1 MSNKIAIRAFQHL
14 SFETLKNEVLQM
26 QVVDFKKYADIIV
39 NLQMNNEY
47 YWLIKHFD
55 DTTLE
60 HIRNRFD
67 KESGMDFM
75 HRFNQLNDK
84 VIRLK
89 EKNIAP
95 EDKQAQALAQEF
107 WNMVMEFTNGDM
119 SMLPTLMKF
128 DNLIG
133 DNNEWLKKQK
143 QVNEYMM
150 LKTLSIR
157 ELKYKLLEKGL
168 DKKLVEKYIE
178 DNREE
183 LEEYEKKCI
192 EKIRRKKAGNMEEE
206 KINQYLFRKGY
217 PISKYE

>member
-1 MSNKIAIRAFQHL
+1 MNQNILEKSCKKIKNHIKLIKRSKHNENYNNVDDFKSLKSIDLEDIKTTKINDLKIKDEAKTRIMKYIKYKKWTEKELRKKF
-14 SFETLKNEVLQM
+14 KNEIDEQLL
-26 QVVDFKKYADIIV
+26 DEII
-39 NLQMNNEY
+39 EY
-47 YWLIKHFD
+47 
-55 DTTLE
+55 
-60 HIRNRFD
+60 
-67 KESGMDFM
+67 
-75 HRFNQLNDK
+75 
-84 VIRLK
+84 LK
-89 EKNIAP
+89 EANYLDDYQFI
-95 EDKQAQALAQEF
+95 
-107 WNMVMEFTNGDM
+107 
-119 SMLPTLMKF
+119 
-128 DNLIG
+128 
-133 DNNEWLKKQK
+133 QK

-192 EKIRRKKAGNMEEE
+192 EKIRRKKAGNIEEE

>member
-1 MSNKIAIRAFQHL
+1 MKIINNVDDFKSLKSIDLEDIKTTKINDLKRKDEAKTRIMKYITYKKRTEQEVRKKF
-14 SFETLKNEVLQM
+14 KNEI
-26 QVVDFKKYADIIV
+26 D
-39 NLQMNNEY
+39 E
-47 YWLIKHFD
+47 
-55 DTTLE
+55 
-60 HIRNRFD
+60 
-67 KESGMDFM
+67 
-75 HRFNQLNDK
+75 QLLDQF
-84 VIRLK
+84 I
-89 EKNIAP
+89 
-95 EDKQAQALAQEF
+95 
-107 WNMVMEFTNGDM
+107 
-119 SMLPTLMKF
+119 
-128 DNLIG
+128 
-133 DNNEWLKKQK
+133 QK

>member
-1 MSNKIAIRAFQHL
+1 MKIINNVDDFKSLKSIDLEDIKTTKINDLKRKDEAKTRIMKYITYKKRTEQEVRKKF
-14 SFETLKNEVLQM
+14 KNEIDEQLL
-26 QVVDFKKYADIIV
+26 DEII
-39 NLQMNNEY
+39 
-47 YWLIKHFD
+47 
-55 DTTLE
+55 
-60 HIRNRFD
+60 
-67 KESGMDFM
+67 
-75 HRFNQLNDK
+75 
-84 VIRLK
+84 
-89 EKNIAP
+89 
-95 EDKQAQALAQEF
+95 
-107 WNMVMEFTNGDM
+107 
-119 SMLPTLMKF
+119 
-128 DNLIG
+128 
-133 DNNEWLKKQK
+133 QK

>member
-1 MSNKIAIRAFQHL
+1 MKKSVVNDIVKYA
-14 SFETLKNEVLQM
+14 ETLSDEQLL
-26 QVVDFKKYADIIV
+26 DEII
-39 NLQMNNEY
+39 EY
-47 YWLIKHFD
+47 
-55 DTTLE
+55 
-60 HIRNRFD
+60 
-67 KESGMDFM
+67 
-75 HRFNQLNDK
+75 
-84 VIRLK
+84 LK
-89 EKNIAP
+89 EANYLDDYQFI
-95 EDKQAQALAQEF
+95 
-107 WNMVMEFTNGDM
+107 
-119 SMLPTLMKF
+119 
-128 DNLIG
+128 
-133 DNNEWLKKQK
+133 QK